1 MGHTSLCL
9 TPRRHHIGVSC
20 LQHHQYLLLPLQFS
34 SNFNTP
40 DLKCRNGSLFH
51 FTYQPKH
58 TPYSV
63 SSLRFQNISNMVMNQ
78 IIPYMPTYNNNT
90 VIECYIS
97 FSQSSQATWISPQM
111 ILRLPRNQPVNKPPS
126 EDDRKP
132 HWGASK
138 WKPIHNH
145 SDRTK
150 GSIICFP
157 CPQKFM
163 SDGLAIGAYPLP
175 DSILPPVHRG
185 RAEARTAARFS
196 FSLFAIYM
204 SIFYKMHFC
213 CSYNNESRK
222 REKRGWSRLSFPAQ
236 CLVWLQSVSLNLR
249 NTSVT
254 QKALHST
261 QTQPPSPSTVKY
273 WLSDNGPLVECIY
286 YASVVDNPPKWASK
300 RWLVDVFSNFLSSPC
315 LPHHHHHHHPS
326 IYGPRNPAVFQ
337 INNTGHVAH
346 AQ

>member
-9 TPRRHHIGVSC
+9 TLHRHHIGVSC
-20 LQHHQYLLLPLQFS
+20 LQHHQYLLLPLQFI

-51 FTYQPKH
+51 FTYPPKH

-78 IIPYMPTYNNNT
+78 IILYMPTYNNNT

-111 ILRLPRNQPVNKPPS
+111 ILRRPRNQPVNKPPS

-175 DSILPPVHRG
+175 DSILLPVHRG
-185 RAEARTAARFS
+185 RAENEQQLV
-196 FSLFAIYM
+196 SLFLFLQFIWAFFTKC
-204 SIFYKMHFC
+204 IFAVRTTM
-213 CSYNNESRK
+213 RAG
-222 REKRGWSRLSFPAQ
+222 RQKRG
-236 CLVWLQSVSLNLR
+236 V
-249 NTSVT
+249 
-254 QKALHST
+254 
-261 QTQPPSPSTVKY
+261 
-273 WLSDNGPLVECIY
+273 G
-286 YASVVDNPPKWASK
+286 VDWAS
-300 RWLVDVFSNFLSSPC
+300 LLS
-315 LPHHHHHHHPS
+315 
-326 IYGPRNPAVFQ
+326 A
-337 INNTGHVAH
+337 
-346 AQ
+346 

>member
-1 MGHTSLCL
+1 M
-9 TPRRHHIGVSC
+9 
-20 LQHHQYLLLPLQFS
+20 
-34 SNFNTP
+34 P
-40 DLKCRNGSLFH
+40 DLKCRNGNLFH
-51 FTYQPKH
+51 FTYPPRH

-78 IIPYMPTYNNNT
+78 IILYMPTYSNNT

-132 HWGASK
+132 HWGACK

-163 SDGLAIGAYPLP
+163 SDGLAIGAYPLLN
-175 DSILPPVHRG
+175 SILPPVHRG

-196 FSLFAIYM
+196 FCNLYQHFLRNAFFLFVQQW
-204 SIFYKMHFC
+204 
-213 CSYNNESRK
+213 EQEERK
-222 REKRGWSRLSFPAQ
+222 ERGWSWLSFPAQ

-261 QTQPPSPSTVKY
+261 QTQLPSPSTVKY

-286 YASVVDNPPKWASK
+286 YASAVDNPPKWASK

-315 LPHHHHHHHPS
+315 LPHHHHHHPS

-337 INNTGHVAH
+337 INNNGHVAH